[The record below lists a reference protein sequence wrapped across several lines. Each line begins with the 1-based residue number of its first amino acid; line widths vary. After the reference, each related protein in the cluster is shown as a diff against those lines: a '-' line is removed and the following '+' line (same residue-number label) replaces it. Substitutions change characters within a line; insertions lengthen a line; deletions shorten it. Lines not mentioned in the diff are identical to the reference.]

1 MPNHRRHK
9 RLDCEDHCYLR
20 LGDSF
25 YSGLVKNIS
34 MGGSLVRFS
43 YPLAVGDNCRVSMN
57 SGLLCEFICEVVR
70 VESPHVALRF
80 IDIDTSGEVVK

>member
-1 MPNHRRHK
+1 MANNRRHK
-9 RLDCEDHCYLR
+9 RLDCEDHCYLH

-25 YSGLVKNIS
+25 YSGLIKNIS

-43 YPLAVGDNCRVSMN
+43 YPLAVGDNCKVIMN

-70 VESPHVALRF
+70 VEVSNVALKF
-80 IDIDTSGEVVK
+80 IDIDTSDEAVK